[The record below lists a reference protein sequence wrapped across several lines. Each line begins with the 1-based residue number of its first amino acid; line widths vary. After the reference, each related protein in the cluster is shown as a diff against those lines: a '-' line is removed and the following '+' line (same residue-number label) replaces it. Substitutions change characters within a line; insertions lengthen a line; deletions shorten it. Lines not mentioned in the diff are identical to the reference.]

1 MCTGTSPIEK
11 QIENTFICWDRVTN
25 DQIKAYRVLLSNMV
39 NDLNNE
45 SLFKCST
52 VCNDN
57 YHKNQL
63 KLIYSKIIEVIH
75 TSSDHLK
82 IAKMPKFKKVP
93 GWNQNVK
100 DAHETARHWFHE
112 WVKRGRERNGWVYE
126 YMKIKRNTFHQKLK
140 FCKSMRNEL

>member
-1 MCTGTSPIEK
+1 MSAPSVINKE
-11 QIENTFICWDRVTN
+11 
-25 DQIKAYRVLLSNMV
+25 
-39 NDLNNE
+39 LNKE

-93 GWNQNVK
+93 GWNQNAKMPMRQRV
-100 DAHETARHWFHE
+100 TGFM
-112 WVKRGRERNGWVYE
+112 NGSNGVGNATGGS
-126 YMKIKRNTFHQKLK
+126 MNT
-140 FCKSMRNEL
+140 